1 MEKGNQFLKIAKKLN
16 LRDCKNLPNEALR
29 RTIVNR
35 IYYGILHTVAYEL
48 EKNGLFKRKRETP
61 KIHSIVIGRLKSLCP
76 FAGDWLEKLHEL
88 RKKADYDIDIPFK
101 KEDLK
106 TSQFLAELIL
116 KEVNL
121 CLSKYRWKIK
131 RRK

>member
-1 MEKGNQFLKIAKKLN
+1 MDKGKQFIKLAKKLN

-35 IYYGILHTVAYEL
+35 TYYGVLHTVAEEL
-48 EKNGLFKRKRETP
+48 EKIGKFKRKKETP

-76 FAGDWLEKLHEL
+76 LAGDWLEKLHEL
-88 RKKADYDIDIPFK
+88 RKKADYDLELPFRR
-101 KEDLK
+101 EDLK
-106 TSQFLAELIL
+106 TSQFLAKLIL

-131 RRK
+131 KRR

>member
-1 MEKGNQFLKIAKKLN
+1 MGKGKQFLKIAKRLN
-16 LRDCKNLPNEALR
+16 LRDCKHLPNEALR

-35 IYYGILHTVAYEL
+35 TYYGVLHAIAEEL
-48 EKNGLFKRKRETP
+48 EKMGKFKRKRETP
-61 KIHSIVIGRLKSLCP
+61 KIHSIVIGRLKSICP
-76 FAGDWLEKLHEL
+76 FAGDLLEKLHEL
-88 RKKADYDIDIPFK
+88 RKKADYDLDLPFR

-121 CLSKYRWKIK
+121 CLSKYRLKTKK
-131 RRK
+131 RR